1 MIPVILMMGF
11 VPLLVHMYSYNS
23 NLSQF
28 EWFPANSDTQTDF
41 FFAWKMI
48 AIVIIGV
55 VMAAILLYRHY
66 VKKETLQFENSF
78 YFLMVYGLFVL
89 MSALF
94 SKHKHWV
101 SGGTYELFES
111 VWVVFA
117 YMLLCYYVYNFV
129 NEEKHVEFILKISGI
144 GMAIVTVI
152 GVFQYFGLDFFQSNF
167 GKHLIT
173 NPGWWKNL
181 KELTFN
187 FVPKTS
193 YTTLYNP
200 NFLSF
205 YFGMLIVL
213 AVCLFIAS
221 KKIWHRIVLAV
232 AVVCCAI
239 CLKGSGSASGWMA
252 LALAAVVLILVLL
265 SRKKKLFV
273 VGAVVV
279 VIGIIA
285 AIVLGNT
292 TSAGENI
299 KNTIVG
305 TYRMS
310 DRWALNGVETNTDD
324 VVLDIHGNKLSV
336 SYTVGEDG
344 TTQISCKDSDG
355 NELSQTIVDAD
366 NQVTTM
372 DDSRFSGVQLQPVSF
387 GDNLPGICA
396 TIDGVQWNFINTDEN
411 GYEYLNPAGKLVKFE
426 NPKVSKVFL
435 DDAMS
440 GRGHIWNKT
449 IPIWA
454 NMY

>member
-1 MIPVILMMGF
+1 MSENEYRNLKKTNKLMIPVILMMGF

-28 EWFPANSDTQTDF
+28 DWFPANSDTQTDF

-94 SKHKHWV
+94 SKYKHWV

-187 FVPKTS
+187 FAPKTS

-213 AVCLFIAS
+213 AVDRKS
-221 KKIWHRIVLAV
+221 
-232 AVVCCAI
+232 VV
-239 CLKGSGSASGWMA
+239 
-252 LALAAVVLILVLL
+252 
-265 SRKKKLFV
+265 
-273 VGAVVV
+273 
-279 VIGIIA
+279 
-285 AIVLGNT
+285 
-292 TSAGENI
+292 
-299 KNTIVG
+299 
-305 TYRMS
+305 
-310 DRWALNGVETNTDD
+310 
-324 VVLDIHGNKLSV
+324 
-336 SYTVGEDG
+336 
-344 TTQISCKDSDG
+344 
-355 NELSQTIVDAD
+355 
-366 NQVTTM
+366 
-372 DDSRFSGVQLQPVSF
+372 
-387 GDNLPGICA
+387 
-396 TIDGVQWNFINTDEN
+396 
-411 GYEYLNPAGKLVKFE
+411 
-426 NPKVSKVFL
+426 
-435 DDAMS
+435 
-440 GRGHIWNKT
+440 
-449 IPIWA
+449 
-454 NMY
+454 

>member
-1 MIPVILMMGF
+1 MSENGYRNLKKTNKLMIPVILMMGF

-28 EWFPANSDTQTDF
+28 DWFPANSDTQTDF

-55 VMAAILLYRHY
+55 LMAAILLYRHY

-78 YFLMVYGLFVL
+78 YFLLVYGLFVL

-144 GMAIVTVI
+144 GMAMVTVI

-187 FVPKTS
+187 FAPKTS

-265 SRKKKLFV
+265 SRKKKTV
-273 VGAVVV
+273 CCGCCCS
-279 VIGIIA
+279 
-285 AIVLGNT
+285 GNWDYSSKRT
-292 TSAGENI
+292 W
-299 KNTIVG
+299 K
-305 TYRMS
+305 Y
-310 DRWALNGVETNTDD
+310 
-324 VVLDIHGNKLSV
+324 HLS
-336 SYTVGEDG
+336 
-344 TTQISCKDSDG
+344 
-355 NELSQTIVDAD
+355 
-366 NQVTTM
+366 
-372 DDSRFSGVQLQPVSF
+372 R
-387 GDNLPGICA
+387 
-396 TIDGVQWNFINTDEN
+396 
-411 GYEYLNPAGKLVKFE
+411 
-426 NPKVSKVFL
+426 
-435 DDAMS
+435 
-440 GRGHIWNKT
+440 
-449 IPIWA
+449 
-454 NMY
+454 

>member
-28 EWFPANSDTQTDF
+28 DWFPANSDTQTDF

-78 YFLMVYGLFVL
+78 YFLLVYGLFVL

-117 YMLLCYYVYNFV
+117 YMLLCYYVYDFV

-187 FVPKTS
+187 FAPKTS

-221 KKIWHRIVLAV
+221 KKI
-232 AVVCCAI
+232 
-239 CLKGSGSASGWMA
+239 
-252 LALAAVVLILVLL
+252 
-265 SRKKKLFV
+265 
-273 VGAVVV
+273 
-279 VIGIIA
+279 
-285 AIVLGNT
+285 
-292 TSAGENI
+292 
-299 KNTIVG
+299 
-305 TYRMS
+305 
-310 DRWALNGVETNTDD
+310 
-324 VVLDIHGNKLSV
+324 
-336 SYTVGEDG
+336 
-344 TTQISCKDSDG
+344 
-355 NELSQTIVDAD
+355 
-366 NQVTTM
+366 
-372 DDSRFSGVQLQPVSF
+372 
-387 GDNLPGICA
+387 
-396 TIDGVQWNFINTDEN
+396 
-411 GYEYLNPAGKLVKFE
+411 
-426 NPKVSKVFL
+426 
-435 DDAMS
+435 
-440 GRGHIWNKT
+440 
-449 IPIWA
+449 
-454 NMY
+454 